1 MNGVGFILLLFLHL
15 LLGFVV
21 FVASVVV
28 TDADDNDLPK
38 LIGAALMWE
47 IILPV
52 LGMCCITVFIK
63 SVLEHIAFG
72 DKEE

>member
-28 TDADDNDLPK
+28 TEADDNDLPK
-38 LIGAALMWE
+38 LIGAALIWE
-47 IILPV
+47 IVLPII
-52 LGMCCITVFIK
+52 GMYCICAFTK
-63 SVLEHIAFG
+63 SVIEHIAFG

>member
-1 MNGVGFILLLFLHL
+1 MNGGVFILLLLLHL

-28 TDADDNDLPK
+28 TEADDSDLAK

-47 IILPV
+47 IVLPV
-52 LGMCCITVFIK
+52 LGMCCIAVFIK
-63 SVLEHIAFG
+63 SVIEHIAFG